1 MKKIDNKLIISTI
14 LLSFYIF
21 IFLGTEYLFDNIVA
35 TIANSR
41 SVVLAQGYVLGASV
55 IGFIIYPIV
64 MEIKNISKQVI
75 TVISGF
81 SVTLFYSINTIEK
94 YTPLIIVAGCLFIIF
109 GCIGSNIY
117 YQVTKMLGHSK
128 DLAKVVGISYGIG
141 LVLQFISN
149 NIISNPK
156 IEFMLIAVYMM
167 ITCYI
172 IVKIENSI
180 GFYSKVEQ
188 QNDITFSDEI
198 KKDNSS
204 ICLQNKVGQ
213 KHERSTGLIALLI
226 VVVILMSCVFS
237 TLDNVVTLYHAKG
250 TTDIG
255 QLPRILLALSG
266 IVAGILFDIKKRK
279 FMSIIMYSVT
289 LLSTISIL
297 VIVTG
302 GSFMVGLIV
311 FYLSAGFFVT
321 YFSTAFMELSLYT
334 EHVRVFAGLG
344 RGVNNFCATFITL
357 GSIKLFE
364 SQNVVLITTISLV
377 LFVLISITMLIYQS
391 MYAKMENNTTQSSN
405 TTDEEKVDEFC
416 LQYKLTQREKEV
428 LKELIKSN
436 DSVQNIAKSLYIS
449 RAALYRHI
457 SNITNKTDTEN
468 RVELIKFFY
477 RWSK

>member
-1 MKKIDNKLIISTI
+1 MKKTDNRLIISTI

-41 SVVLAQGYVLGASV
+41 SVVLAQGYVLGASI

-75 TVISGF
+75 VVISGF

-117 YQVTKMLGHSK
+117 FQVTKMLGHSK

-141 LVLQFISN
+141 LMLQFISN

-156 IEFMLIAVYMM
+156 IELMLIAVYMM
-167 ITCYI
+167 LTCYI
-172 IVKIENSI
+172 IVKVESGIFYENEAEPKESI
-180 GFYSKVEQ
+180 
-188 QNDITFSDEI
+188 DISNE
-198 KKDNSS
+198 KDDYR
-204 ICLQNKVGQ
+204 ICIQNKVR
-213 KHERSTGLIALLI
+213 KKDERSTGLIALLI

-334 EHVRVFAGLG
+334 EHVRVFTGLG
-344 RGVNNFCATFITL
+344 RCVNNFCAAFIAL

-364 SQNVVLITTISLV
+364 SKNVVLITTISLV

-391 MYAKMENNTTQSSN
+391 VYAKMKNDTTKSSS
-405 TTDEEKVDEFC
+405 TTDEEKVNEFC
-416 LQYKLTQREKEV
+416 QQYKLTPREKEV

>member
-1 MKKIDNKLIISTI
+1 MKKTDNKLIISTI

-75 TVISGF
+75 VVISGF

-117 YQVTKMLGHSK
+117 FQVTKMLGHSK

-141 LVLQFISN
+141 LMLQFISN

-167 ITCYI
+167 LTCYI
-172 IVKIENSI
+172 IVKVENGIFYENEAEPKESI
-180 GFYSKVEQ
+180 
-188 QNDITFSDEI
+188 DISNE
-198 KKDNSS
+198 KDDYR
-204 ICLQNKVGQ
+204 ICIQNKVR
-213 KHERSTGLIALLI
+213 KKDERSTGLIALLI

-266 IVAGILFDIKKRK
+266 IVAGMLFDIKKRK

-344 RGVNNFCATFITL
+344 RCVNNFCAAFIAL

-364 SQNVVLITTISLV
+364 SKNVVLITTISLV

-391 MYAKMENNTTQSSN
+391 VYAKMKNDTTKSSN
-405 TTDEEKVDEFC
+405 TTDEEKVNEFC
-416 LQYKLTQREKEV
+416 QQYKLTPREKEV

>member
-1 MKKIDNKLIISTI
+1 MKKTDNKLIISTI

-75 TVISGF
+75 VVISGF

-117 YQVTKMLGHSK
+117 FQVTKMLGHSK

-141 LVLQFISN
+141 LMLQFISN

-156 IEFMLIAVYMM
+156 IELMLIAVYMM
-167 ITCYI
+167 LTCYI
-172 IVKIENSI
+172 IVK
-180 GFYSKVEQ
+180 VE
-188 QNDITFSDEI
+188 NDIFYENEAEPKESIDISNE
-198 KKDNSS
+198 KDDYR
-204 ICLQNKVGQ
+204 ICIQNKVR
-213 KHERSTGLIALLI
+213 KKDERSTGLIALLI

-344 RGVNNFCATFITL
+344 RCVNNFCAAFIAL

-364 SQNVVLITTISLV
+364 SKNVVLITTISLM

-391 MYAKMENNTTQSSN
+391 VYAKMKNDTTKSSN
-405 TTDEEKVDEFC
+405 TTDEEKVNEFC
-416 LQYKLTQREKEV
+416 QQYKLTPREKEV

-477 RWSK
+477 RWSR

>member
-1 MKKIDNKLIISTI
+1 MKKTDNKLIISTI

-75 TVISGF
+75 VVISGF

-117 YQVTKMLGHSK
+117 FQVTKMLGHSK

-141 LVLQFISN
+141 LMLQFISN

-156 IEFMLIAVYMM
+156 IELMLIAVYMM
-167 ITCYI
+167 FTCYI
-172 IVKIENSI
+172 IVKVGNGIFYENEAEPKESI
-180 GFYSKVEQ
+180 
-188 QNDITFSDEI
+188 DISNE
-198 KKDNSS
+198 KDDYR
-204 ICLQNKVGQ
+204 ICIQNKVR
-213 KHERSTGLIALLI
+213 KKDERSTGLIALLI
-226 VVVILMSCVFS
+226 VVIILMSCVFS

-344 RGVNNFCATFITL
+344 RCVNNFCAAFIAL

-364 SQNVVLITTISLV
+364 SKNVVLITTISLV

-391 MYAKMENNTTQSSN
+391 VYAKMKNDTTKSSS
-405 TTDEEKVDEFC
+405 TTDEEKVNEFC
-416 LQYKLTQREKEV
+416 QQYKLTPREKEV

>member
-1 MKKIDNKLIISTI
+1 MKKTDNRLIISTI

-41 SVVLAQGYVLGASV
+41 SVVLAQGYVLGASI

-75 TVISGF
+75 VVISGF

-117 YQVTKMLGHSK
+117 FQVTKMLGHSK

-141 LVLQFISN
+141 LMLQFISN

-156 IEFMLIAVYMM
+156 IELMLIAVYMM
-167 ITCYI
+167 LTCYI
-172 IVKIENSI
+172 IVKVESGIFYENEAEPKESI
-180 GFYSKVEQ
+180 
-188 QNDITFSDEI
+188 DISNE
-198 KKDNSS
+198 KDDYR
-204 ICLQNKVGQ
+204 ICIQNKVR
-213 KHERSTGLIALLI
+213 KKDERSTGLIALLI

-255 QLPRILLALSG
+255 QLPCILLALSG

-344 RGVNNFCATFITL
+344 RCVNNFCAAFIAL

-364 SQNVVLITTISLV
+364 SKNVVLITTISLV

-391 MYAKMENNTTQSSN
+391 VYAKMKNDTTKSSS
-405 TTDEEKVDEFC
+405 TTDEEKVNEFC
-416 LQYKLTQREKEV
+416 QQYKLTPREKEV